1 MKLCHFW
8 CPFITSVPCLIIRRA
23 FKLDE
28 DNALLTYVKQQL
40 IPPTPLSCTPPLLGA
55 QDSIEELPYQ
65 RNVRKVVHK
74 ISCTTSLLQ
83 LLVQVGSKVIE
94 SSVVYRSIDLCKLII
109 VSARSTPA
117 FFYCCEFSFLA
128 WFLIS
133 SLFIFCTVS
142 LLIRTV
148 CENKLISRSLNLGHF
163 EIRSILA
170 CSSNLCVSR
179 SSVSKV
185 HIKN

>member
-1 MKLCHFW
+1 MSFL
-8 CPFITSVPCLIIRRA
+8 CPFIMSILIQCSTFACLIMRRA

-40 IPPTPLSCTPPLLGA
+40 IPPTPPSTCTPPVMGA

-94 SSVVYRSIDLCKLII
+94 ASVLYHSNVLCKL
-109 VSARSTPA
+109 
-117 FFYCCEFSFLA
+117 
-128 WFLIS
+128 LI
-133 SLFIFCTVS
+133 F
-142 LLIRTV
+142 V
-148 CENKLISRSLNLGHF
+148 CVVF
-163 EIRSILA
+163 PF
-170 CSSNLCVSR
+170 
-179 SSVSKV
+179 
-185 HIKN
+185 

>member
-1 MKLCHFW
+1 MSILIQCSTFA
-8 CPFITSVPCLIIRRA
+8 CLIMRRA

-40 IPPTPLSCTPPLLGA
+40 IPPTPPVMGA

-94 SSVVYRSIDLCKLII
+94 ASVLYHSNVLCKL
-109 VSARSTPA
+109 
-117 FFYCCEFSFLA
+117 
-128 WFLIS
+128 LI
-133 SLFIFCTVS
+133 F
-142 LLIRTV
+142 V
-148 CENKLISRSLNLGHF
+148 CVVF
-163 EIRSILA
+163 PF
-170 CSSNLCVSR
+170 
-179 SSVSKV
+179 
-185 HIKN
+185 

>member
-1 MKLCHFW
+1 M
-8 CPFITSVPCLIIRRA
+8 TSFRCVNYATQFLKKAHDAIMSTDSMLNFPLIIRRA

-40 IPPTPLSCTPPLLGA
+40 IPPTPPLTCTPPLMGS

-94 SSVVYRSIDLCKLII
+94 SPVGY
-109 VSARSTPA
+109 
-117 FFYCCEFSFLA
+117 Y
-128 WFLIS
+128 
-133 SLFIFCTVS
+133 
-142 LLIRTV
+142 
-148 CENKLISRSLNLGHF
+148 
-163 EIRSILA
+163 
-170 CSSNLCVSR
+170 SNVF
-179 SSVSKV
+179 
-185 HIKN
+185 